1 MFAGKAAEMVQSK
14 GGRVARE
21 LETLWSS
28 GTLTGASDAQLLDRF
43 TVDRDAT
50 AELAFRELVERHA
63 PMVMGVCRQIVRR
76 PHDVDDAFQATFLV
90 LVRKARSIRVS
101 ESLGPWLYKVAY
113 RTAQRARVSASRQA
127 STGLEDV
134 ESAASIDEYDAAL
147 ETAPLLHDEIGK
159 LPEKYRSPIVLC
171 HLEGKTHEE
180 AARVLNW
187 PVGTLSGRLS
197 RGRAMLKGRLERR
210 GLAVP
215 MAAVSRPFLNLSEPP
230 PGALIA
236 STMKSAFLFAAS
248 QPVAPNVLSLTQG
261 VLRTMLLHKIKTV
274 SLAMLVVGSVSGI
287 GGALA
292 LRAAQKPT
300 QREPEP
306 RIGVDVTAVA
316 APAGEQTPQLFDPQ
330 QAGQGL
336 GLPIP
341 VDPFQGM
348 NAPNLAKINEPIP
361 AFGIGPILLV
371 KSQDGRAIEA
381 WSDDVDQDTTGGWQR
396 FLIPE
401 GLKVDPIVGPEYT
414 GFGGGPG
421 KEHVAV
427 VAFRYK
433 GKTIDEVAAL
443 SARHGLWQRMKL
455 RVPIEGSLAPLV
467 GPGCV
472 LYQVGNI
479 FYAFSAEKGA
489 WAVLELP
496 AEAKE
501 KPRASTTTDHI
512 LVQQGKRLYAFSLKQ
527 GKWSMPV
534 EMDLPA
540 KSK

>member
-1 MFAGKAAEMVQSK
+1 MVQSK

-43 TVDRDAT
+43 TLDRDAT

-76 PHDVDDAFQATFLV
+76 SHDVDDAFQATFLV
-90 LVRKARSIRVS
+90 LVRKARSIRVR

-113 RTAQRARVSASRQA
+113 RTAQRARFTASRQA

-134 ESAASIDEYDAAL
+134 ESAASNDGYDAAL
-147 ETAPLLHDEIGK
+147 ETAPLLHEEIGK

-180 AARVLNW
+180 AARVLSW

-197 RGRAMLKGRLERR
+197 RGRAILKGRLERR

-274 SLAMLVVGSVSGI
+274 SLALLVVGSVSGVA
-287 GGALA
+287 GALA
-292 LRAAQKPT
+292 LRAAQEPA
-300 QREPEP
+300 QRNSNQ
-306 RIGVDVTAVA
+306 RIGDPPTAA
-316 APAGEQTPQLFDPQ
+316 APPAGEQNPQLFNPRPEQ
-330 QAGQGL
+330 EL
-336 GLPIP
+336 GRPIP
-341 VDPFQGM
+341 ADPFQGM
-348 NAPNLAKINEPIP
+348 NAPNLASMKEPIP
-361 AFGIGPILLV
+361 VFGAGPIVLL
-371 KSQDGRAIEA
+371 KSQDGRAYEA

-396 FLIPE
+396 ILIPE
-401 GLKVDPIVGPEYT
+401 GLKVTPIVGTDST
-414 GFGGGPG
+414 GFGYQG
-421 KEHVAV
+421 KTFAAVA
-427 VAFRYK
+427 AFIYK
-433 GKTIDEVAAL
+433 GKTIDEVAAF

-455 RVPIEGSLAPLV
+455 RVPVEGSLAPLV
-467 GPGCV
+467 SPGCV
-472 LYQVGNI
+472 LYQAGNV

-496 AEAKE
+496 EDAKE
-501 KPRASTTTDHI
+501 KPRATTTAEHI

-534 EMDLPA
+534 EMDLPV

>member
-1 MFAGKAAEMVQSK
+1 
-14 GGRVARE
+14 
-21 LETLWSS
+21 
-28 GTLTGASDAQLLDRF
+28 
-43 TVDRDAT
+43 
-50 AELAFRELVERHA
+50 
-63 PMVMGVCRQIVRR
+63 MVMGVCRQIVRR

-134 ESAASIDEYDAAL
+134 ESAASMGEYDAAL

-236 STMKSAFLFAAS
+236 STTKSAILFAAS

-274 SLAMLVVGSVSGI
+274 SLAMLVVGSVSGVA
-287 GGALA
+287 GAIA
-292 LRAAQKPT
+292 LRAAQEPAKRNSNERTSPT
-300 QREPEP
+300 
-306 RIGVDVTAVA
+306 TAAVA
-316 APAGEQTPQLFDPQ
+316 PAEQQTPQLFNPQ
-330 QAGQGL
+330 PQQGL
-336 GLPIP
+336 GRPIP

-348 NAPNLAKINEPIP
+348 NGPNLASIEEPIP
-361 AFGIGPILLV
+361 VFGVGPILLV
-371 KSQDGRAIEA
+371 KSQDGRAFEA

-401 GLKVDPIVGPEYT
+401 GLKVDPIVGPEFT

-421 KEHVAV
+421 KKHVAV
-427 VAFRYK
+427 IAFSYK

-443 SARHGLWQRMKL
+443 RPATGSGSA
-455 RVPIEGSLAPLV
+455 
-467 GPGCV
+467 
-472 LYQVGNI
+472 
-479 FYAFSAEKGA
+479 
-489 WAVLELP
+489 
-496 AEAKE
+496 
-501 KPRASTTTDHI
+501 
-512 LVQQGKRLYAFSLKQ
+512 
-527 GKWSMPV
+527 
-534 EMDLPA
+534 
-540 KSK
+540 